1 MFHLLERSIEAGCT
15 GRPYQMPENTH
26 RNRVTHDMFLIIFYG
41 RDTPSVCMSLKIT
54 QPGNLI
60 TIAAVGCILAIST
73 LMK

>member
-1 MFHLLERSIEAGCT
+1 
-15 GRPYQMPENTH
+15 MPENTH